1 MFEDMTQRCLFS
13 QKEAC
18 DDLVLSLDRVQ
29 QDAIGNLLN
38 ELTHDQ
44 VSSGFPIKATL
55 ARLRIIL
62 DALRRHEGRTGL
74 IVYDSDDEEADSY
87 FSSHEFVFV
96 DFKTMGHDLTASGV
110 PKAEIVR
117 EAWTKVTQA
126 ISAD

>member
-1 MFEDMTQRCLFS
+1 MTQRCLFS

-74 IVYDSDDEEADSY
+74 IVYDSE
-87 FSSHEFVFV
+87 
-96 DFKTMGHDLTASGV
+96 
-110 PKAEIVR
+110 R
-117 EAWTKVTQA
+117 
-126 ISAD
+126 